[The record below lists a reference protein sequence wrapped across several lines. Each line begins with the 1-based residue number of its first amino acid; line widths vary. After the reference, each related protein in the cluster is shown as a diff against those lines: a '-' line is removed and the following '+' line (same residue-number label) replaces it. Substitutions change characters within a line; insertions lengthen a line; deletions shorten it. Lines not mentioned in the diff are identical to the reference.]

1 MPLVPGDPRINDTTR
16 YGAIAFSDASA
27 NRQRASGSINWY
39 GRHMAEGRDIGEPQ
53 ELDGPTA
60 QLIRSTDSFFLATVA
75 PSGWPYIQHRGGPPG
90 FVHVPDP
97 STIELGD
104 YSGNQQFVTLGNL
117 DRDNRIALFF
127 IDYPTRTRVKVF
139 GRAEIIERAA
149 DPEFIDRMLTTE
161 HGMIRTRCDRG
172 FRIHVEGLDRN
183 CIKNIPVKYGSER
196 MAESLHLA
204 RAPLLDEIEQLRRRN
219 QELEDEIAR
228 LRDQR

>member
-1 MPLVPGDPRINDTTR
+1 MSETTR
-16 YGAIAFSDASA
+16 YGAIAFSEASA
-27 NRQRASGSINWY
+27 QRQRATGSINWY
-39 GRHMAEGRDIGEPQ
+39 GGQMANGEDTGQPQ

-60 QLIRSTDSFFLATVA
+60 LLIRSTDSFFLATVT

-90 FVHVPDP
+90 FVHVPNA

-117 DRDNRIALFF
+117 DHDNRIALFF

-139 GRAEIIERAA
+139 GRAEIIERGD

-161 HGMIRTRCDRG
+161 HGVIRTRCERG
-172 FRIHVEGLDRN
+172 FRVHVEALDRN
-183 CIKNIPVKYGSER
+183 CIKNIPVKYGSDR
-196 MAESLHLA
+196 MAESLRLA
-204 RAPLLDEIEQLRRRN
+204 RAPLTEEIEQLRRRN

-228 LRDQR
+228 LRER